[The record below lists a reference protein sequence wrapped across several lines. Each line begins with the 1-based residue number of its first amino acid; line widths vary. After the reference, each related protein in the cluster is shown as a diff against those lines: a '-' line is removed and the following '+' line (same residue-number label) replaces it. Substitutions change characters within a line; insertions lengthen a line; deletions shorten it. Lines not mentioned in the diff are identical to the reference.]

1 MPPRRR
7 CSPWTPSTAYA
18 TPGNGFATGAG
29 QPPARPSSPEAG
41 DSAVACQQV
50 LARDPQP
57 HGAAVTRPSKA
68 DRPFRVQRGEQG
80 ALIRCDKTRPGWRIV
95 LRRKS
100 ESREALMEEDG
111 RGGKRLDV
119 CQPATGACEPREFVK
134 RADELPP
141 KLKANRDGRETAG
154 MKRCHEGIVEMED
167 ADPVAGTNGRA
178 AGELERSVTTPD
190 RDAGR
195 GPHLRRRRVEAVK
208 KPVQSV
214 VDENRPVEPRSRGP
228 HRRHHSAH
236 APLRQAFTC
245 RATARILR
253 RSARPVCGD
262 RL

>member
-1 MPPRRR
+1 MSALLTADAAAA
-7 CSPWTPSTAYA
+7 CSSS
-18 TPGNGFATGAG
+18 
-29 QPPARPSSPEAG
+29 PSSREAG
-41 DSAVACQQV
+41 DGAVACQQV

-57 HGAAVTRPSKA
+57 HGAAVARPSKA
-68 DRPFRVQRGEQG
+68 DRPCRVQRGEQD
-80 ALIRCDKTRPGWRIV
+80 ALIRRDKTRPGWSIV

-100 ESREALMEEDG
+100 ESREALMEEDA

-119 CQPATGACEPREFVK
+119 CQPATGAREPREFVK

-141 KLKANRDGRETAG
+141 EFKANRDRRETAG
-154 MKRCHEGIVEMED
+154 MKRCHEGVVEMED

-190 RDAGR
+190 LDAGR
-195 GPHLRRRRVEAVK
+195 RPHLRRRRVEAAK

-228 HRRHHSAH
+228 HRRHDSSH

-245 RATARILR
+245 
-253 RSARPVCGD
+253 
-262 RL
+262 